1 MVFPRIR
8 VQALFLIAIVLK
20 VLSSGLGWWFG
31 FPWSLGFWVPLL
43 VMGVYVALGL
53 VRREDDVTDEKFADT
68 CYYLGFIFT
77 ITSIIFSLFDLPNIG
92 TQISSIAVRFGAAMV
107 STVIGLVVRVML
119 VSFREDA
126 TSAIVSAE
134 AGLIDAAH
142 RFREQL
148 MMSYERLREF
158 DTAVDSASK
167 GAVERVSL
175 QIERLSRNH
184 AEKLSSFFGELVL
197 HNRTTF
203 DESLAQVNDATRR
216 LAQSMDSYREGMEKN
231 LKQLEDRVET
241 FGLGISEK
249 LANTSFPDDFFSSR
263 LEAPMGQ
270 LRSSTQALAD
280 SAQMTAEEVLEGA
293 QMLGTS
299 LKAIRLKSKTAENA
313 LDTVASLSVQQSA
326 LHSSAEQQIETL
338 KALTASIL
346 EIERT
351 LASTTNQLLVA
362 QDVSSQLV
370 GKVDAVVTDS
380 TQTRRMLESSLGAV
394 TSSLSSN
401 ASATESIAKRLG
413 AHTAATEK
421 VSARLEAVAAA
432 DAATATALTNAGS
445 NTVETLARASDA
457 LAQLREMTSILG
469 TMSATLQKVQGVST
483 GSLPVVTIGTSAGST
498 TTRPPSDN
506 STIGIQPKAY
516 LVEPAIPRFPATTS
530 PSEKLPYEVK
540 PSK

>member
-1 MVFPRIR
+1 MVLPRIR
-8 VQALFLIAIVLK
+8 VQALFLVAIVLK
-20 VLSSGLGWWFG
+20 VLSSGLGWWFN
-31 FPWSLGFWVPLL
+31 FPWSLGFWVPLC
-43 VMGVYVALGL
+43 VMGLYVALGL

-92 TQISSIAVRFGAAMV
+92 TQIGSIAVRFGAAMV

-175 QIERLSRNH
+175 QVERLSKNH
-184 AEKLSSFFGELVL
+184 AEKLSSFFGELSL
-197 HNRTTF
+197 HNRTTS
-203 DESLAQVNDATRR
+203 DEALARVDEATDR
-216 LAQSMDSYREGMEKN
+216 LTQSMDSYREGMQKT
-231 LKQLEDRVET
+231 LKQLEERVEL
-241 FGLGISEK
+241 FGHSISER
-249 LANTSFPDDFFSSR
+249 LARTSFPDDFFSSR

-270 LRSSTQALAD
+270 LRTSTQALAD

-293 QMLGTS
+293 QLLGTS
-299 LKAIRLKSKTAENA
+299 LKAIRLKSKAAESA
-313 LDTVASLSVQQSA
+313 LDTVASLGVQQSA
-326 LHSSAEQQIETL
+326 LHSSAEQQVETL
-338 KALTASIL
+338 KVLTASIL

-351 LASTTNQLLVA
+351 LASTTTQLLAA
-362 QDVSSQLV
+362 QATSSQLV
-370 GKVDAVVTDS
+370 GKVEAVVTDS

-421 VSARLEAVAAA
+421 VSSRLEAVAAA
-432 DAATATALTNAGS
+432 DAATATALANAGS

-457 LAQLREMTSILG
+457 LVQLREMTTVLG
-469 TMSATLQKVQGVST
+469 AMSATLLKMQGAPS
-483 GSLPVVTIGTSAGST
+483 GSGPVPTIVTSAAT
-498 TTRPPSDN
+498 AAAQLPSDN
-506 STIGIQPKAY
+506 SSNGAPGQAY
-516 LVEPAIPRFPATTS
+516 PSDAMIPRFLSVAPEKVVPA
-530 PSEKLPYEVK
+530 VR